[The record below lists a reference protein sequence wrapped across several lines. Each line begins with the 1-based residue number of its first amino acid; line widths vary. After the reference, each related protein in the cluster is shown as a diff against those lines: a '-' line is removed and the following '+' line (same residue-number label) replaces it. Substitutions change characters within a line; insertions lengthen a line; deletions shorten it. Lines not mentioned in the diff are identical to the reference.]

1 MLPAPAWLGRCHGKS
16 ARLAGSQQLERGY
29 GKHDIDVSGNEIL
42 LGPRAVGH
50 VRHFNAGHAFE
61 QLAAKMR

>member
-1 MLPAPAWLGRCHGKS
+1 
-16 ARLAGSQQLERGY
+16 LAGSQQLERGY

-61 QLAAKMR
+61 QLAAKMRGSPVAG